1 MISKF
6 LLFGLALA
14 TCGPECVRAGTV
26 LGTVRAEGKPGAA
39 SEVVCGPY
47 QSRKYKFVPRVNY
60 AEFRDFVVFIEGP
73 PAGPVPP
80 EARASRRIVQR
91 DAQFIPHVLPVMV
104 GTVVEWPNEDDIL
117 HNVFSLSEAKPF
129 DLDLYK
135 APVVKRVTFD
145 KPGRVDVFCSIHTT
159 MSCVVLVLE
168 NPHFAVSDEKG
179 RYVIRDVPAGTYRL
193 KAWHERL
200 PPQVREITVP
210 DLGEVRADFV
220 LGLTNL
226 PKY

>member
-1 MISKF
+1 MKTQ
-6 LLFGLALA
+6 LLILGVLALLCDA
-14 TCGPECVRAGTV
+14 ARSRAGTV
-26 LGTVRAEGKPGAA
+26 LGSVRAEGKAGLQNEAA
-39 SEVVCGPY
+39 CGPY
-47 QSRKYKFVPRVNY
+47 ESRKYKFVPRLNY
-60 AEFRDFVVFIEGP
+60 AEFRDFVVFLEGP
-73 PAGPVPP
+73 VPGPWPP
-80 EARASRRIVQR
+80 EARATRRVVQR
-91 DAQFIPHVLPVMV
+91 DAQFIPHVLPIPV
-104 GTVVEWPNEDDIL
+104 GTTVEWPNEDDIL
-117 HNVFSLSEAKPF
+117 HNVFSISETKPF

-168 NPHFAVSDEKG
+168 NPFFAVSDEKG
-179 RYVIRDVPAGTYRL
+179 RYVIREVPAGTYRL

-210 DLGEVRADFV
+210 EKGEVRVDFV
-220 LGLTNL
+220 LGLQTL